1 MSKNPHFLFCAV
13 VDTTNTVFSLRLLQ
27 YRENMQLETSLLVR
41 LERRPEKAI
50 ESDIVL
56 ATLDTNLVT
65 SGFIFPSNFLLVLG
79 RSLVS
84 PASHLKTESLIIR
97 VCFPAGVLPSGEK
110 ND

>member
-1 MSKNPHFLFCAV
+1 
-13 VDTTNTVFSLRLLQ
+13 
-27 YRENMQLETSLLVR
+27 MQLKTSLLVR
-41 LERRPEKAI
+41 LERRPEKTR

-65 SGFIFPSNFLLVLG
+65 SDFIFPSNFLLVLG
-79 RSLVS
+79 RLLVF

-110 ND
+110 QLDT